1 MMTTA
6 KMKKTTMTTTKTTIE
21 DRAPMTPAD
30 ARRADRA
37 AARILVVEDDARLRS
52 LLEQELAS
60 DGHVVVAVGTAGEGL
75 FRAEEE
81 TYDLLVLDLGLPDG
95 DGLEVA
101 QRLRDRHD
109 LPILMLTARAD
120 VDSRVRG
127 LYAGAA
133 DYMTKPFSVPELLA
147 RVHVRLRERRTPGR
161 LGHLDLEL
169 DPDASAARGP
179 GGEMVLPEREFALL
193 RMLVEHPG
201 RLLTRDEIER
211 RLYVASERPGSNTV
225 EVFVHH
231 VRRKLEQL
239 DAKARIRTVRGKG
252 YLLR

>member
-1 MMTTA
+1 MDPPDLSRTA
-6 KMKKTTMTTTKTTIE
+6 
-21 DRAPMTPAD
+21 
-30 ARRADRA
+30 RA

-52 LLEQELAS
+52 LLEQELAT

-75 FRAEEE
+75 YRAEEE
-81 TYDLLVLDLGLPDG
+81 PYDLLVLDLSLPDG

-101 QRLRDRHD
+101 ERLRDRRD
-109 LPILMLTARAD
+109 VPILMLTARAD

-147 RVHVRLRERRTPGR
+147 RVHARLRERLKPERPR
-161 LGHLDLEL
+161 HRDLEL
-169 DPDASAARGP
+169 DPSASVARGP
-179 GGEMVLPEREFALL
+179 GGEAILPESEFALL

-201 RLLTRDEIER
+201 RLFTRDEIER

-239 DAKARIRTVRGKG
+239 DAEPRIRTVRGKG
-252 YLLR
+252 YMLR